1 MSARLFSF
9 VILAGM
15 GGLVLELIRRGQL
28 TFRYAFG
35 WLAAV
40 LGGVVIVAAD
50 QMVFRL
56 ASLLGFR
63 LLSNFIFF
71 CCMGIAVVLGLL
83 LTVLLCRQDQRNH
96 VMAKKIALLEEALR
110 EMRRDG
116 ETQNDKT

>member
-9 VILAGM
+9 MILMGIAG
-15 GGLVLELIRRGQL
+15 LILELVRREKL

-40 LGGVVIVAAD
+40 LGGILIVAAD

-56 ASLLGFR
+56 ASWLGFR

-71 CCMGIAVVLGLL
+71 CCMGMAVVLGLL

-96 VMAKKIALLEEALR
+96 LMAKKIALLEESLR
-110 EMRRDG
+110 TVMRQQKG
-116 ETQNDKT
+116 QNDDS

>member
-9 VILAGM
+9 MILMGIAG
-15 GGLVLELIRRGQL
+15 LILELVRREKL

-50 QMVFRL
+50 QLVFRL
-56 ASLLGFR
+56 ASWLGFR

-71 CCMGIAVVLGLL
+71 CCMGMAVVLGLL

-96 VMAKKIALLEEALR
+96 LMAKKIALLEESLR
-110 EMRRDG
+110 TVTRQQKGPDDG
-116 ETQNDKT
+116 A